1 MVLFINGEAV
11 RASFHKSWLANE
23 DSDRLMD
30 VIFDIE
36 ARVEIPVWIERGPSQ
51 SNPADILSREVVTVL
66 GDAKRAEVDPSEMWS
81 LVASQ
86 PKA

>member
-1 MVLFINGEAV
+1 
-11 RASFHKSWLANE
+11 
-23 DSDRLMD
+23 MD

-36 ARVEIPVWIERGPSQ
+36 ARFEIPVWIERVPGQ
-51 SNPADILSREVVTVL
+51 RNPADILSREVVIVL
-66 GDAKRAEVDPSEMWS
+66 GEAKQVEVDPWQMWS

>member
-1 MVLFINGEAV
+1 
-11 RASFHKSWLANE
+11 
-23 DSDRLMD
+23 MD

-36 ARVEIPVWIERGPSQ
+36 ARFEIPVWIERVPGQ
-51 SNPADILSREVVTVL
+51 SNLADILSRELITVL
-66 GDAKRAEVDPSEMWS
+66 GDTKRVEVDPWEMWS